1 MKNSEYI
8 SIYVNDK
15 IYKSLTFVKVMADN
29 RIQMPSSGGGII
41 SYSKDFHSKIE
52 ISPGTVI
59 FLIILL
65 IVLEVLLH
73 TFGGGLLG

>member
-1 MKNSEYI
+1 
-8 SIYVNDK
+8 
-15 IYKSLTFVKVMADN
+15 MADN
-29 RIQMPSSGGGII
+29 KIQMPSSGGGII

-52 ISPGTVI
+52 ISPGTVV

-65 IVLEVLLH
+65 VILEALLH